1 MSPATATVAAPDGL
15 EELYAGSTREVFR
28 RLLVELARE
37 DRRIVCVDSD
47 MGGLEETFGGEFPDR
62 YFNVG
67 IAEANMMGVAAGLA
81 AGEKLPFVHAI
92 SSFAAVRACEQL
104 KVDVAGN
111 NLPVRVVV
119 THAGVSAGHYGPT
132 HHALED
138 VAIVRALPNM
148 TVIVPADGIETVAA
162 VRAIVDRPGP
172 VFVRLGRKAT
182 PLVHPEPYELR
193 VGRAVRLRDGEDVT
207 LVAAGPQPVLMALEA
222 RDELAG
228 RGVSARVVNMHT
240 IKPIDRDE
248 LLDAA
253 RTTRGIVTVED
264 HVVVGGLGGAVCEV
278 VAGEHPCPVRRV
290 GMPDRYCD
298 AVGDERELLEHG
310 GVTPGRIVAEAV
322 SVWEAA
328 TG

>member
-1 MSPATATVAAPDGL
+1 MSPATATVAAPDGP
-15 EELYAGSTREVFR
+15 EALYAGATREVFR

-67 IAEANMMGVAAGLA
+67 IAEANMMGIAAGLA
-81 AGEKLPFVHAI
+81 AGEKVPFVHAI
-92 SSFAAVRACEQL
+92 SSFAAARACEQL

-182 PLVHPEPYELR
+182 PLVHPAPYELR

-222 RDELAG
+222 RDELAA

-298 AVGDERELLEHG
+298 AVGSERELLEHG
-310 GVTPGRIVAEAV
+310 GVTPGRIVAEAT
-322 SVWEAA
+322 SIWEAA